1 MEVSEHFN
9 YPQVVE
15 IRPNFFTKCEVIKH
29 IATECSEMID
39 LYVIVYKLAIRWCLK
54 VQLEKKKVL
63 EPFFVA
69 HFT

>member
-39 LYVIVYKLAIRWCLK
+39 LYVIAYK
-54 VQLEKKKVL
+54 
-63 EPFFVA
+63 
-69 HFT
+69 